1 MFHLL
6 YFFQPPLLSG
16 LCRLADLANTPCS
29 LFPDAVLPSVHRTRT
44 PLGGTYGPG
53 SPAAMAV
60 AGLAGRGRANERITG
75 VLLLHACWTVAPR
88 PRGGIDRHACGV
100 SAQGCLSGPLLGGT
114 GRDPLCPAYRRQRQI
129 EDNPQRPHAAC
140 AVWLP
145 TVCAQWDCGGRR
157 RRLQPW
163 PILYVHGGVSDDA
176 RVFQTDVFFMR
187 DIYSTGLQRLERAH
201 THGLTKRGRGLSH

>member
-1 MFHLL
+1 MLPL
-6 YFFQPPLLSG
+6 SRCRPTICPPDEDATWRYVWTRQPSG
-16 LCRLADLANTPCS
+16 HGCGWVSWPWAGQRTD
-29 LFPDAVLPSVHRTRT
+29 HR
-44 PLGGTYGPG
+44 G
-53 SPAAMAV
+53 AAA
-60 AGLAGRGRANERITG
+60 
-75 VLLLHACWTVAPR
+75 ACWTVAPR